1 MAIVECSIEIFYT
14 IVLLSLAGIVLAS
27 YFALFYLTM
36 IALDSCEICKSI
48 KAKRSQK
55 AQGHSVSRTK
65 RALTQPRE
73 IPSPL

>member
-1 MAIVECSIEIFYT
+1 MSGVQVSIEIFYT
-14 IVLLSLAGIVLAS
+14 TALLTLAGIVLAC
-27 YFALFYLTM
+27 YFVLFYLTM

-48 KAKRSQK
+48 KARRTQK